1 VIKLEGIVKTYAG
14 ATEPAVKGIDVTV
27 GDGELV
33 TLLGPSGCGKT
44 TTLRCIAGLEMPD
57 EGRIQIG
64 ERTVFSS
71 AGRIRV
77 RANQRNTGM
86 VFQSYAIWPH
96 MTVAENVAYPLKVG
110 RVGKSEMRDRVQSAL
125 DLVGLGDLGDRL
137 APNLSGGQQQRVAL
151 ARALVSEPEIL
162 LFDEPLSNL
171 DATLRESMR
180 QEIREVQQRL
190 GIASLY
196 VTHDQTEALAISDQ
210 VIVMSH
216 GKILD
221 VGSPQR
227 IYERPVS
234 LPVARFIGLANI
246 FDVTDPVAEGGM
258 LRGRCEIGPISFP
271 ARPDDRS
278 GQLSVIIRLED
289 VKLEPPGAGDG
300 PNRWEGRVVSALFLG
315 TLWDCIVDVG
325 GARVRAHVP
334 RTRQPH
340 AGDAVTVRIAPE
352 DCVAMSDPGDDGL
365 DPVSEAL
372 LAESS
377 DGSHPSA
384 GGGTITGGI
393 V

>member
-1 VIKLEGIVKTYAG
+1 MIKLEGLTKTYAG
-14 ATEPAVKGIDVTV
+14 STEPAVKCIDLTV
-27 GDGELV
+27 SEGELV

-64 ERTVFSS
+64 DRTVFDS
-71 AGRIRV
+71 AEKIKV

-96 MTVAENVAYPLKVG
+96 MTVYENVVYPLKVG
-110 RVGKSEMRDRVQSAL
+110 RINKSAARERVLRAL
-125 DLVGLGDLGDRL
+125 DLVGLRDLADRP

-151 ARALVSEPEIL
+151 ARALVSEPDIL

-190 GIASLY
+190 GIAALY

-216 GKILD
+216 GEILD

-227 IYERPVS
+227 IYERPSS

-246 FDVTDPVAEGGM
+246 FELTSVSSDGDWM
-258 LRGRCEIGPISFP
+258 RGQCEIGSIHFSES
-271 ARPDDRS
+271 ADHD
-278 GQLSVIIRLED
+278 GAATSVIVRLED
-289 VKLEPPGAGDG
+289 VKLDPPGADDIGK
-300 PNRWEGRVVSALFLG
+300 NRWPGRIVSALFLG
-315 TLWDCIVDVG
+315 TLWDCTIEVAG
-325 GARVRAHVP
+325 GRVRAHVP
-334 RTRQPH
+334 RTQQPK
-340 AGDAVTVRIAPE
+340 AGDAVTVYIPPC
-352 DCVAMSDPGDDGL
+352 DCTPMK
-365 DPVSEAL
+365 
-372 LAESS
+372 
-377 DGSHPSA
+377 
-384 GGGTITGGI
+384 
-393 V
+393 